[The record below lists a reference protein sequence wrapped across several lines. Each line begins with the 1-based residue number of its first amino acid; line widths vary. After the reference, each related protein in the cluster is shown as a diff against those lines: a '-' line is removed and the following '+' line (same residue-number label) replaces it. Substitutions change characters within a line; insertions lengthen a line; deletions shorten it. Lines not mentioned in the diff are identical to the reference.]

1 MDCPKK
7 VGTQISGLLTSST
20 LKYLHKLPDSSNCTC
35 KGIIKYIYWTFSVFS
50 QYVYC
55 TNWLQETNY
64 GLQLQASEVTTFC
77 FLETTFCFLLTDKL
91 VYWSVESSFL
101 VSRRQSL
108 NLYKRLQH
116 SQVSLQL
123 KREFLQFL
131 KELCQVQESNPC
143 LHE

>member
-1 MDCPKK
+1 MFASF
-7 VGTQISGLLTSST
+7 TQKMLILSFNFFL
-20 LKYLHKLPDSSNCTC
+20 YFAHKGCFTN
-35 KGIIKYIYWTFSVFS
+35 YVYWTFSVFS

-123 KREFLQFL
+123 KRKFLQFL
-131 KELCQVQESNPC
+131 KELRQGWGSNPR
-143 LHE
+143 LHQ